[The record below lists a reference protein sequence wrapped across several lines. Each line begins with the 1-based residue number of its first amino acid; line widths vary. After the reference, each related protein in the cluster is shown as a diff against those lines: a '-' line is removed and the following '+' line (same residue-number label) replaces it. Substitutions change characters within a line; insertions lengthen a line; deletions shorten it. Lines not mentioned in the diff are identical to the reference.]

1 MRKVATSKEIVEEL
15 VSHGLAPILI
25 SAGKPWI
32 KLPPVTPAQIVT
44 ARQIKKFLTGRLDA
58 PVSSPQI
65 LSGTWKYH
73 ARLVHPGPISF
84 RASLKFLFTCPR
96 TSV

>member
-1 MRKVATSKEIVEEL
+1 MRKVATSKEIV
-15 VSHGLAPILI
+15 SWTGPHFI

-65 LSGTWKYH
+65 YKG
-73 ARLVHPGPISF
+73 
-84 RASLKFLFTCPR
+84 C
-96 TSV
+96 

>member
-58 PVSSPQI
+58 PVSS
-65 LSGTWKYH
+65 LSHIYQECVNTIPNLSN
-73 ARLVHPGPISF
+73 LVQFH
-84 RASLKFLFTCPR
+84 
-96 TSV
+96 